1 MLCILFWISKNSGI
15 ILATLFFFTFLTF
28 VLEKPTNI
36 KVGKGYWTL
45 KLSKK
50 IEEYA
55 TTFTVHGLS
64 RIYIGNATEKC
75 LWTIFV
81 VFALVVNGYV
91 LTHYVTK
98 YQKHDVYQS
107 LSYTSTTQAYYPQI
121 TFCLFYREVAL
132 AYFKEKTMNLPN
144 THYIWSNNVFILRQ
158 RSPSNKSLLP
168 QFVERFNYVISH
180 KETNGTCI
188 TWHNYK
194 KLYQNLFSSENSFIL
209 LDLLVPKVQ
218 RGLSL
223 ISLTVNE
230 QSVSGIHQNPHLL
243 VFENRWYQLTFSKT
257 VIIRK
262 PYPFPSRCTFKT
274 KQHKFPGL
282 YNQQVC
288 KFVENDTKLIQK
300 FPNQVQSCP
309 LACEE
314 SSFYFSTTIISNIKP
329 CYIDIAKLEKSDGSF
344 PCGNKDNETKV
355 EFVSYRFLLSYQHPE
370 VYTTIEEKELYPKIQ
385 MIGEIGG
392 FFGLMIGASCLS
404 LLELVICIILV
415 AAKRIWR

>member
-36 KVGKGYWTL
+36 KIGKGYWTL

-81 VFALVVNGYV
+81 VSALVVNGYAF
-91 LTHYVTK
+91 TQYVTK
-98 YQKHDVYQS
+98 YQKREVYQS
-107 LSYTSTTQAYYPQI
+107 LSYTSTNQAYYPQI
-121 TFCLFYREVAL
+121 TFCLFGREDAL
-132 AYFKEKTMNLPN
+132 EYLKEKTMNIPN
-144 THYIWSNNVFILRQ
+144 TNSFWSNNVFILSQ
-158 RSPSNKSLLP
+158 YSPFNKSLFSK
-168 QFVERFNYVISH
+168 FVERPKFVISH

-194 KLYQNLFSSENSFIL
+194 KLYQNLFSYENSFIL
-209 LDLLVPKVQ
+209 LDLHVPKVQ

-230 QSVSGIHQNPHLL
+230 QNVSGIHQNPHLL
-243 VFENRWYQLTFSKT
+243 VLENRWYQLTFSKT

-288 KFVENDTKLIQK
+288 KFVENDPKLIQK

-314 SSFYFSTTIISNIKP
+314 SSFYFSTTFIGKMKP

-355 EFVSYRFLLSYQHPE
+355 EFVSYSFLLSYQHPE
-370 VYTTIEEKELYPKIQ
+370 VYTTIEEKELYPMIQ
-385 MIGEIGG
+385 MLAEIGG

-404 LLELVICIILV
+404 LLELVICIVLA

>member
-28 VLEKPTNI
+28 VLESPTNI
-36 KVGKGYWTL
+36 KIGKEYWTL

-91 LTHYVTK
+91 LTKYVTK
-98 YQKHDVYQS
+98 YQKHEVYQS

-121 TFCLFYREVAL
+121 TFCLLGREDAL
-132 AYFKEKTMNLPN
+132 KYVKEKTMNIPN
-144 THYIWSNNVFILRQ
+144 THYFWSNNVFIVSQ
-158 RSPSNKSLLP
+158 YSPNDKSLFSD
-168 QFVERFNYVISH
+168 FVERPEYVISH
-180 KETNGTCI
+180 KETNDTCI

-194 KLYQNLFSSENSFIL
+194 KLYQNFFSSENSFIL
-209 LDLLVPKVQ
+209 LHLFVPKVYH
-218 RGLSL
+218 S
-223 ISLTVNE
+223 INTMVLTINE
-230 QSVSGIHQNPHLL
+230 QNVSGIHQKSHLL
-243 VFENRWYQLTFSKT
+243 VFGNRWYQLTFSKT
-257 VIIRK
+257 VISRK

-288 KFVENDTKLIQK
+288 KFVENNTKLVQK
-300 FPNQVQSCP
+300 FPNQDKSCP
-309 LACEE
+309 LACDET
-314 SSFYFSTTIISNIKP
+314 SFYFSTTLIEKFKP
-329 CYIDIAKLEKSDGSF
+329 CYIDIAKLKKGDGSY

-355 EFVSYRFLLSYQHPE
+355 EFVRYKFLLSYQHPE